1 MIDPAEYDHAAMWP
15 QGLDDSGGRR
25 ITVRRQI
32 EAWEAVPEDQRMTFE
47 DMLDVVN
54 PLQHIPLVST
64 AYRELTGDEIGG
76 PARILGGFL
85 YGGPVGFASAMVES
99 VVAEGTGRDFGEH
112 AVAMVFG
119 EDEAPIETA
128 PTGIYADGQ
137 PAGTA
142 ADPVAVSPEF
152 QGVPTAIPD
161 DGQPATAG
169 LSMAPIPGQ
178 AAVPING
185 DSRLD
190 AALMALAL
198 QSEQSAPGESEREGD
213 RSDEAPPEEA
223 GPFAGWPTATHG
235 RRTPTPEYSQ
245 AMTEA
250 LDSYQAL
257 TRPGSTTGPGGA
269 PPAGGLIGTY

>member
-15 QGLDDSGGRR
+15 QGPDDPGSRR

-32 EAWEAVPEDQRMTFE
+32 EAWEAVPEEQRMTFE

-54 PLQHIPLVST
+54 PLQHIPVVST

-99 VVAEGTGRDFGEH
+99 VVAESTGRDFGEH

-119 EDEAPIETA
+119 EDDAPIETA
-128 PTGIYADGQ
+128 PTGTYADAQPDGTVLPSAGLDLQ
-137 PAGTA
+137 PAA
-142 ADPVAVSPEF
+142 A
-152 QGVPTAIPD
+152 PTAVPD
-161 DGQPATAG
+161 DGQPASAG

-198 QSEQSAPGESEREGD
+198 QSEQSAPGSPQHDDGRTGAVPPA
-213 RSDEAPPEEA
+213 EAA
-223 GPFAGWPTATHG
+223 PFAGWPRAVHG
-235 RRTPTPEYSQ
+235 RQAPVPEYGQ

-257 TRPGSTTGPGGA
+257 TRATAPTGQDA
-269 PPAGGLIGTY
+269 TPPAGGLIGTY